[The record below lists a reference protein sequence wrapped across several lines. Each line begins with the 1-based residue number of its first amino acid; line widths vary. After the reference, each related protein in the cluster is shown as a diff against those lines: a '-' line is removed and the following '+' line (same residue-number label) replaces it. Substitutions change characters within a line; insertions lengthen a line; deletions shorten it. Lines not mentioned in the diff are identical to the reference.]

1 MLTDVKARKLKARGK
16 PLAVGGVAGLYLRP
30 GTKNGAGKFTLR
42 FVSPE
47 TGRRRDMG
55 LGTYPA
61 IGITL
66 ARKNAFEAREL
77 IVRAIDLIEHRKREQ
92 ISTEN
97 KVRNLTFEG
106 AALKVYTDIAPG
118 FKNEKH
124 HAQWINTL
132 KTYAFPMIGNKHVDH
147 LSTADFATVPKLI

>member
-61 IGITL
+61 IGIAL
-66 ARKNAFEAREL
+66 ARKNAIEARDL
-77 IVRAIDLIEHRKREQ
+77 IERAIDPIEQRKREQ
-92 ISTEN
+92 NSTEGN
-97 KVRNLTFEG
+97 AQNLTLRTRRFRSMR
-106 AALKVYTDIAPG
+106 I
-118 FKNEKH
+118 
-124 HAQWINTL
+124 
-132 KTYAFPMIGNKHVDH
+132 
-147 LSTADFATVPKLI
+147 